1 MNEQNLNQFLNA
13 ARQYLFGQVSSKN
26 LISADNS
33 ALVH

>member
-13 ARQYLFGQVSSKN
+13 ARQYLFGQVSTQN

-33 ALVH
+33 VLVQ